1 MRGSERMLGYLPGLR
16 RGAKAAIGGLFP
28 LAQIAG
34 AILLVRQPSPLAR
47 RVYQGIAWRSG
58 WNHVRELQTISCK
71 PPILVCPTRHAR
83 RPLVSITNER
93 YRQLVVPSS
102 FIFREFCAPSHSASW
117 LALGERTRGRPDV
130 ITSRVVRA
138 PGQGLSPSRRE
149 NRRSLGARDA
159 SQACAGVDAGRACS
173 IQAIEA
179 LCRLW
184 TQGSTGI
191 EPGTL
196 SHL

>member
-1 MRGSERMLGYLPGLR
+1 MPSQVELCAHH
-16 RGAKAAIGGLFP
+16 AK
-28 LAQIAG
+28 
-34 AILLVRQPSPLAR
+34 
-47 RVYQGIAWRSG
+47 
-58 WNHVRELQTISCK
+58 
-71 PPILVCPTRHAR
+71 
-83 RPLVSITNER
+83 
-93 YRQLVVPSS
+93 
-102 FIFREFCAPSHSASW
+102 
-117 LALGERTRGRPDV
+117 
-130 ITSRVVRA
+130 
-138 PGQGLSPSRRE
+138 GLSPSRRE

-196 SHL
+196 SHLRSSAPVRPGGLFLHIAATARAASQAADKID

>member
-1 MRGSERMLGYLPGLR
+1 MPSQVELCAHH
-16 RGAKAAIGGLFP
+16 AK
-28 LAQIAG
+28 
-34 AILLVRQPSPLAR
+34 
-47 RVYQGIAWRSG
+47 
-58 WNHVRELQTISCK
+58 
-71 PPILVCPTRHAR
+71 
-83 RPLVSITNER
+83 
-93 YRQLVVPSS
+93 
-102 FIFREFCAPSHSASW
+102 
-117 LALGERTRGRPDV
+117 
-130 ITSRVVRA
+130 
-138 PGQGLSPSRRE
+138 GLSPSRRE

-196 SHL
+196 SHLRSSAPSATLVCPVRPGGLFLHIAATARAASQAAPMR